1 MTPFEFLDSI
11 NHEKKYLMDNPLNEK
26 SYDAFIVNS
35 GLSQHIDTLSKAQ
48 DMNINYLLD
57 SKMQYDYLF
66 HGVRKGKRYAKWA
79 KKDKALKKEIE
90 IVQKYFGY
98 SYDKA
103 RVAYSILDKKQIKYM
118 KELLEQG
125 VCLNVNRFT

>member
-1 MTPFEFLDSI
+1 MTPFEFLDSV
-11 NHEKKYLMDNPLNEK
+11 NYEKKYLMDTHAGEK
-26 SYDAFIVNS
+26 AYDSYIVNL

-48 DMNINYLLD
+48 DLNINHGLD

-66 HGVRKGKRYAKWA
+66 YGIRKGKRYGKWA
-79 KKDKALKKEIE
+79 KKDKGLKKEIE
-90 IVQKYFGY
+90 IVQQYFGY

-103 RVAYSILDKKQIKYM
+103 RVAYSILGKSDIKYM

-125 VCLNVNRFT
+125 IRKW